1 MLPEDPRKAPSSDQS
16 VAQIPTVDT
25 VLHKIKSGLDNLALE
40 LEVKSLKI
48 SQEVIEP
55 LDTLNKEYYG
65 EVQV

>member
-1 MLPEDPRKAPSSDQS
+1 MPEDSQKAPVSDHNDPQK
-16 VAQIPTVDT
+16 PTVEYA
-25 VLHKIKSGLDNLALE
+25 LHKIKSGLDNLALE

-65 EVQV
+65 EVQI